1 MHEVSDYDV
10 MRWLF
15 GEASKMF
22 VAAQT
27 TGDGELRAEFQRKGD
42 LLYAAARTV
51 QML

>member
-22 VAAQT
+22 LAAQT
-27 TGDGELRAEFQRKGD
+27 TGDRKLGAEFKRKGD
-42 LLYAAARTV
+42 LLYEAARIV